1 MNCKSNESLPC
12 CPDEKRVTPLP
23 IQNPPRLSEIRYRV
37 GTFSNFKSSM
47 LSAISRKPELS
58 KLTTRSDDDFSIA
71 LVDAWAI
78 IGDVLTFYQ
87 ERIANEGFLRTAKER
102 RSIMELASSL
112 GYQLSS
118 GVAANTFLAFS
129 VEESGVIKETRIQEG
144 TKAQSLPGPDQMP
157 QVFETIEPI
166 TARPE
171 LNNLRPRLR
180 KPQEVSEDNTN
191 FIFEGT
197 GLAIELGDGLLLIT
211 YISNDTVKPFFR
223 IISKVTEDLV
233 SNRTIV
239 DVIASVQP
247 FAEQR
252 IRVGT
257 GGVAANIADLRARPI
272 SGADDD
278 RISRSRGRSS
288 TYSGEPLKR
297 AQKFSIASP
306 DPRALRDLVSSIK
319 DQSDLDS
326 MAIEH
331 GIDPDTVVSVIN
343 SDMTRSAGEATID
356 VPGPEVYIFRITAGA
371 FGNRAPV
378 NRIRLPD
385 PNQPIDPNAL
395 VRIEDL
401 PINQKGKV
409 KEGGE
414 AQYHD
419 NDKKN
424 LMYLDAS
431 YPSIIPW
438 SWIVLRSEIQ
448 QNGIL
453 QQKYVVYQVSE
464 IIEKSLSL
472 PFFDMTATSTGL
484 RVNAEGNQNHLE
496 AFYFRGT
503 TVYAQSE
510 QLKLSQEDDDISPVM
525 GSNSI
530 TLDKTVRGLVKG
542 GPIVIS
548 GKITASDGGPSGLE
562 ATDVAVI
569 LDIKQDG
576 PFTKLL
582 FEKPIEK
589 NYDKK
594 TISLNANVAEATH
607 GETKYEVL
615 GSGDPSK
622 QLQELVLKNR
632 PLTYV
637 SAPNAAGAESTL
649 EVRVDKILW
658 REVPN
663 LYGARLDEHVYITR
677 IGEDNRTHVIFGDGS
692 KGGRPTVGVG
702 NIEANYRIGTGSDG
716 MVEQGQISILISRA
730 LGVKS
735 VTNPT
740 KPTGAQ
746 DLENLE
752 KARQNAP
759 LNVITMDRLVSFE
772 DFTYFV
778 RAFRGVGKAQ
788 AIWLWDG
795 QMNIIHLTVA
805 PSSGDPL
812 EDTSSL
818 RTNLIKSIN
827 ISKDPTASFRVDS
840 FIPRF
845 FNVKARIL
853 IAEDRQ
859 QEDVLKSVA
868 SVLIKEFS
876 FESRELGQ
884 PVTKSEVV
892 ALIQSV
898 DGVIASDIDSL
909 YLVNERDTST
919 ALKEEQEQPKEEEE
933 DLILPSSLAHLENG
947 KILGAELLMINSNG
961 ISLSMMQS

>member
-1 MNCKSNESLPC
+1 MNCKSNESQPC
-12 CPDEKRVTPLP
+12 CPDEKKVTPLP

-47 LSAISRKPELS
+47 LYAISRKPELS
-58 KLTTRSDDDFSIA
+58 KLTTRSDDDFTIA

-102 RSIMELASSL
+102 RSIIELASSL

-118 GVAANTFLAFS
+118 GVAANTLLAFT
-129 VEESGVIKETRIQEG
+129 VEESGVIKETKIQEG

-166 TARPE
+166 SARPE

-180 KPQEVSEDNTN
+180 KPQEVSEDNTK

-197 GLAIELGDGLLLIT
+197 GLAIEPGDGLLLIT
-211 YISNDTVKPFFR
+211 YLSNNTVKPSFR
-223 IISKVTEDLV
+223 IISKVIEDLV
-233 SNRTIV
+233 SNKTIV
-239 DVIASVQP
+239 DVIASLQP

-252 IRVGT
+252 IKVEM
-257 GGVAANIADLRARPI
+257 GGVAANIAHLRTRPI
-272 SGADDD
+272 SAADDD
-278 RISRSRGRSS
+278 RSSRGRGSS
-288 TYSGEPLKR
+288 SINSGHVHKR

-306 DPRALRDLVSSIK
+306 DPTALRDLVSGIK
-319 DQSDLDS
+319 NQSDLDS

-331 GIDPDTVVSVIN
+331 GIDPDAVVSVIN
-343 SDMTRSAGEATID
+343 SDMTRSAGEAIID

-378 NRIRLPD
+378 NRIKIPANSTD
-385 PNQPIDPNAL
+385 PINPNVLEIID
-395 VRIEDL
+395 DL
-401 PINQKGKV
+401 PINQKGIV
-409 KEGGE
+409 RSTEGDSPD
-414 AQYHD
+414 YHD
-419 NDKKN
+419 PVKRN

-431 YPSIIPW
+431 YPSIMPW

-448 QNGIL
+448 QDGML
-453 QQKYVVYQVSE
+453 QQKYVVYQASE
-464 IIEKSLSL
+464 TIEKSLSL
-472 PFFDMTATSTGL
+472 PYFDMTATSTGL

-496 AFYFRGT
+496 SFFFRGT

-510 QLKLSQEDDDISPVM
+510 QLKLSQEDEDNSPVV
-525 GSNSI
+525 GGNSVI
-530 TLDKTVRGLVKG
+530 LDRTVRGLVKG
-542 GPIVIS
+542 RPVVIS
-548 GKITASDGGPSGLE
+548 GKITASDEGPSGLE
-562 ATDVAVI
+562 ANDVAVI
-569 LDIKQDG
+569 LDIIQDG

-582 FEKPIEK
+582 LEKPIEK

-607 GETKYEVL
+607 GETKHEVL

-622 QLQELVLKNR
+622 QLQELILKNR

-637 SAPNAAGAESTL
+637 SAPNAAGAKNTL

-663 LYGARLDEHVYITR
+663 LYEAGLDEHVYITR
-677 IGEDNRTHVIFGDGS
+677 ISEDNRTHIIFGDGS
-692 KGGRPTVGVG
+692 KGGRPTAGVG
-702 NIEANYRIGTGSDG
+702 NIEANYRVGTGSDG

-772 DFTYFV
+772 DFTYFA

-812 EDTSSL
+812 EDTSPL

-827 ISKDPTASFRVDS
+827 ISKDPMASFRVDS

-845 FNVKARIL
+845 FNVKAKIL
-853 IAEDRQ
+853 IAKDRQ

-868 SVLIKEFS
+868 SVLVKEFS

-909 YLVNERDTST
+909 YLVNERGT
-919 ALKEEQEQPKEEEE
+919 ATVLEEEKE
-933 DLILPSSLAHLENG
+933 KDLILPSSLAHLENG
-947 KILGAELLMINSNG
+947 KIFGAELLMINSNG
-961 ISLSMMQS
+961 ISLSVMQS